1 MDGKR
6 VLVVGASSGI
16 GRATGIRAAKHGAR
30 VAFSARRAE
39 KLAEAVTE
47 AGGGIAL
54 SADVRD
60 EADCA
65 RLVADAVDA
74 LGGLDLV
81 LYATGTSPLR
91 RLRDTG
97 LAEWDEVLETN
108 LVGAHLVARVA
119 APHLGRHGVFA
130 AISSDSVG
138 DPRPGLVPY
147 AASKAALEALLAG
160 LRGEY
165 PGQRFSCI
173 AVGPTMPTGFGDQ
186 FDPGLVGEL
195 FEVWMKRGMQLAAMQ
210 TDEVAEVIVET
221 VEVLLRNPGINL
233 DYFRIRPVDPVEG

>member
-1 MDGKR
+1 MDGTR

-16 GRATGIRAAKHGAR
+16 GRATGIRAVRHGAS
-30 VAFSARRAE
+30 VAFAARRAD
-39 KLAEAVTE
+39 KLGEAVAE
-47 AGGGIAL
+47 AGGGVVL
-54 SADVRD
+54 EADVRD

-65 RLVADAVDA
+65 RLVADAVAA

-97 LAEWDEVLETN
+97 LAEWEEVLETN
-108 LVGAHLVARVA
+108 LVGAHLVARAA
-119 APHLGRHGVFA
+119 APHLGSHGLYV
-130 AISSDSVG
+130 AISSDSVAQ
-138 DPRPGLVPY
+138 PRPGLVPY

-160 LRGEY
+160 LRAEY
-165 PGQRFSCI
+165 PGQRFGCL

-186 FDPGLVGEL
+186 FDPGLIGEL
-195 FEVWMKRGMQLAAMQ
+195 FDTWMKQGLTLAAMH

-221 VEVLLRNPGINL
+221 AEVLLRNPGIGL
-233 DYFRIRPVDPVEG
+233 DYMLIRPVEPVAS